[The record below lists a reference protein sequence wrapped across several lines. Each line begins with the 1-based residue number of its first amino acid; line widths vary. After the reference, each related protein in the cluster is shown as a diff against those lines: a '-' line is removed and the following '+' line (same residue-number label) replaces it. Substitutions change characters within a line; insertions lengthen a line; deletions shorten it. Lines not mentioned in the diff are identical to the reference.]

1 MVIGDAAAESKN
13 FNEQIENNVRAM
25 TWCFWLDAR
34 ARNSSTNN
42 GSLSEKSTPVSA
54 DSGSISPA
62 VLAARVCIIH
72 FKCLLL
78 LVVSMRYKIIKRD
91 CVNGL

>member
-25 TWCFWLDAR
+25 TWCFWIDAR

-42 GSLSEKSTPVSA
+42 GSLSVKSAPVSA
-54 DSGSISPA
+54 DSGSISPQP
-62 VLAARVCIIH
+62 
-72 FKCLLL
+72 CLL
-78 LVVSMRYKIIKRD
+78 RE
-91 CVNGL
+91 CVFYILNASSSFGEHEI